1 MKRGLNRNQLK
12 YLVILAMVVD
22 HVAWAFVPLL
32 SRTGQAM
39 HFFGRL
45 TGPAMAFFIAE
56 GYLHTRDVK
65 KYAGRLALFAL
76 LSWPAFSYFET
87 GKWFTPHFGVI
98 YTLLLGL
105 LAVWIWDKAPVHPL
119 LRLVPIAAL
128 VWLSRWGRVSHL
140 ALSPLPLA
148 LVGGHPQSGASCGAA
163 AAALRLQ
170 RRERQPPPLPQVV
183 FLRLL
188 SGPSADPGPAAVDV
202 RKNLKRRENRGKINK
217 IIHPTES
224 RESIWNIW
232 KMRKTPSNASAY

>member
-76 LSWPAFSYFET
+76 LSWPAFSFFET

-105 LAVWIWDKAPVHPL
+105 LAVWIWDQAPVHPL

-128 VWLSRWGRVSHL
+128 VWLSRWGDWEWWDVLWPLVPVMFRDKPKVKWWAFA
-140 ALSPLPLA
+140 AL
-148 LVGGHPQSGASCGAA
+148 CAA
-163 AAALRLQ
+163 AAGYLIWLYPHYRWPWWAGIHNLGLLAV
-170 RRERQPPPLPQVV
+170 PPL
-183 FLRLL
+183 LRFGYNGQSGSRHPFHKWFFYGFYPAHLL
-188 SGPSADPGPAAVDV
+188 ILGLL
-202 RKNLKRRENRGKINK
+202 R
-217 IIHPTES
+217 
-224 RESIWNIW
+224 W
-232 KMRKTPSNASAY
+232 M